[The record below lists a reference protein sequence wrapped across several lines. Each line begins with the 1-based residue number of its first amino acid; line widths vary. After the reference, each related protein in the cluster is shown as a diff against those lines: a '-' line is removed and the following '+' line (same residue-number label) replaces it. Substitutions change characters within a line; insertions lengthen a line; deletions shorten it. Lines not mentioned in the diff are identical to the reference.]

1 MMLPS
6 EYQAI
11 LDYCDENEFELRF
24 HSIYLSAY
32 TNING
37 ILLGRFTESDIDN
50 INFELNRH
58 GFNAELVN
66 NGLEISSN

>member
-11 LDYCDENEFELRF
+11 LDYCGENEFELRF

-32 TNING
+32 TNVNG
-37 ILLGRFTESDIDN
+37 VLLGKFTESDVDD